1 MNGRTSRPH
10 APRGPIAPVHRGPQA
25 SSMTAAAAPSYNQY
39 SQAPNAALLID
50 FDNVTM
56 GIRSDLQEE
65 LKNLLSSDI
74 VKGKVAVRRAYAD
87 WRRYPQ
93 YIVPLTEASIDLIF
107 APAYGSS
114 KKNAT
119 DIRLAIDALELV
131 FTRPEIG
138 TFVLL
143 SGDSDFSSMVIKLKE
158 YGKYV
163 IGVGIRESSS
173 DLLVMNCDEYYSYN
187 ALAGLVKSGDDETTR
202 WDPWQLV
209 TEAVLRMKRN
219 GDVMRSDRLKQV
231 MQEIDASFDE
241 KNLGMPKFSRFVQ
254 DAAHKGLLK
263 VTKLESGQL
272 EVDVPSGDAIIVSS
286 TDTEGSDAEA
296 RRESLE
302 REREDRR
309 GRRGRRGR
317 GRDRDRGERVDS
329 DRTDES
335 AGETL
340 SSPVVAS
347 DAIDAAPAETTT
359 AAVPAD
365 VENADAPGA
374 DATGADATGEDR
386 GGRGRSR
393 RGRGRDRER
402 HDERG
407 PRDGES
413 VAAPITAPI
422 VAAPVSRAET
432 SVAAAGAGS
441 FGVSVADSIGLS
453 GERLT
458 RSEAFDLVR
467 RAVESLVS
475 GDESTSASAA
485 RERAFALLGRN
496 SESLSARNFER
507 VLQDAHDANM
517 IDLRRRGNDFEL
529 ARAAEAASIVE
540 QLKSVDDAQKAVTAA
555 ANALLP
561 AAPRGMGARGIGGRG
576 GMGGRGKGPASPSPE
591 LLMVGVVGPSAGSIN
606 GTPALLSPVVV
617 PVIEP
622 VSPDLVV
629 VDTLTNLPK
638 AAARSAKAAGKA
650 PVEAPAK
657 APAKA
662 AAKTPAKKA
671 TKTAPKAKAPAK
683 SAAAKAP
690 AKAVVAKAPAKK
702 AAKRG

>member
-1 MNGRTSRPH
+1 M
-10 APRGPIAPVHRGPQA
+10 
-25 SSMTAAAAPSYNQY
+25 
-39 SQAPNAALLID
+39 
-50 FDNVTM
+50 
-56 GIRSDLQEE
+56 
-65 LKNLLSSDI
+65 
-74 VKGKVAVRRAYAD
+74 
-87 WRRYPQ
+87 
-93 YIVPLTEASIDLIF
+93 
-107 APAYGSS
+107 
-114 KKNAT
+114 
-119 DIRLAIDALELV
+119 
-131 FTRPEIG
+131 
-138 TFVLL
+138 
-143 SGDSDFSSMVIKLKE
+143 
-158 YGKYV
+158 
-163 IGVGIRESSS
+163 
-173 DLLVMNCDEYYSYN
+173 
-187 ALAGLVKSGDDETTR
+187 
-202 WDPWQLV
+202 
-209 TEAVLRMKRN
+209 
-219 GDVMRSDRLKQV
+219 
-231 MQEIDASFDE
+231 
-241 KNLGMPKFSRFVQ
+241 
-254 DAAHKGLLK
+254 
-263 VTKLESGQL
+263 
-272 EVDVPSGDAIIVSS
+272 
-286 TDTEGSDAEA
+286 
-296 RRESLE
+296 
-302 REREDRR
+302 
-309 GRRGRRGR
+309 
-317 GRDRDRGERVDS
+317 
-329 DRTDES
+329 
-335 AGETL
+335 
-340 SSPVVAS
+340 
-347 DAIDAAPAETTT
+347 
-359 AAVPAD
+359 
-365 VENADAPGA
+365 
-374 DATGADATGEDR
+374 
-386 GGRGRSR
+386 
-393 RGRGRDRER
+393 
-402 HDERG
+402 
-407 PRDGES
+407 
-413 VAAPITAPI
+413 
-422 VAAPVSRAET
+422 SRAET

-591 LLMVGVVGPSAGSIN
+591 LLMVGVVGPSAGSVN

-629 VDTLTNLPK
+629 VDTPTNLPK
-638 AAARSAKAAGKA
+638 AAARGAKAAGKA